1 MRHKMT
7 AAMLLVAGLVAAPL
21 AVGAQDQMHGADHGT
36 MDHGTMDHGA
46 MEHGAMNHGAAA
58 PATGDAATDGYR
70 AANQRMHADMEIEYS
85 GDADIDFLR
94 GMIPHHRG
102 AIDMAKVV
110 LEYGKDPEV
119 RALAESVIKA
129 QEAEIAQM
137 EAWLAERGAN

>member
-1 MRHKMT
+1 
-7 AAMLLVAGLVAAPL
+7 
-21 AVGAQDQMHGADHGT
+21 MHGADHGT